1 MYCPTCG
8 AESAEGLRFCK
19 QCGSGLTAPLN
30 VEYVKPVR
38 ITGAVW
44 AIAIMTFLCFG
55 TLFGSVMGLAGMGIH
70 SEDVLVPIS
79 VLGSMSIVGISALMI
94 RMVSRA
100 SGISGPAAK
109 QQSAGKQAI
118 RTPYNQAQIPPPPG
132 YIPSVTENTTRSF
145 DRTPGESSS
154 Q

>member
-30 VEYVKPVR
+30 VEYIRPVK

-44 AIAIMTFLCFG
+44 AIAVTAIVAFGAFFG
-55 TLFGSVMGLAGMGIH
+55 TIIAMVAMGIRN
-70 SEDVLVPIS
+70 EDMLVPVSIF
-79 VLGSMSIVGISALMI
+79 GGGSIVAIIAMLI

-100 SGISGPAAK
+100 AGISTPITKQPAP
-109 QQSAGKQAI
+109 GKQSLPG
-118 RTPYNQAQIPPPPG
+118 PYKQAQIPAPPS

-145 DRTPGESSS
+145 DRQPGESSS
-154 Q
+154 R